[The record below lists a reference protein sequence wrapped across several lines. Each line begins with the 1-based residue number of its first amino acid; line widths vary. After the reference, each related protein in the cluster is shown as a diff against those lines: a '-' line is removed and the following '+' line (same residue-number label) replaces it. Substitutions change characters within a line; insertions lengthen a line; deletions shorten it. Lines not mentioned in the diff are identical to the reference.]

1 MSVIRARDL
10 AVGYDGRAVATIP
23 DLTIARGDRVVVAGP
38 NGSGKTTVLKT
49 LAGLLAPVAGS
60 LEAVAAGRA
69 GAVYVHPAPFLF
81 AGTGLDNVLLGAHGA
96 RDDAL
101 QAIDALD
108 AGQFARADVRTMSNG
123 QRQRIALARALAA
136 RPALL
141 LVDEADSGLDA
152 GGQAAW
158 RQVAATRRDI
168 AIVLAAHRTDSGVP
182 AAKCYVLSAGARA
195 GAVPVLVPS
204 ALSPVP

>member
-1 MSVIRARDL
+1 MSVIRARGVF
-10 AVGYDGRAVATIP
+10 VGYDGRAVATIP
-23 DLTIARGDRVVVAGP
+23 DLTIARGERVIVAGP

-49 LAGLLAPVAGS
+49 LAGLLPPVAGS

-81 AGTGLDNVLLGAHGA
+81 AGTGLDNVLLGAHGGH
-96 RDDAL
+96 DDAM

-108 AGQFARADVRTMSNG
+108 AGPFARADVRTMSNG

-168 AIVLAAHRTDSGVP
+168 AIVVASHRTSTGVP
-182 AAKCYVLSAGARA
+182 GTRCYVLSAA
-195 GAVPVLVPS
+195 AVPALVP
-204 ALSPVP
+204 VP